1 MNINPDMKSVG
12 ELALEVPHAIAILE
26 KWKIDYCC
34 HGGQSVT
41 DACARAGVDVNELLA
56 AIGGDRS
63 IEGDRNWQSEPLGN
77 LTKYIVETHHVFTKD
92 IIETIRVLANK
103 VAMRHGDNHP
113 EVIAANTLAQAL
125 CDELIPHMFKE
136 EHVLFPYIESMENG
150 GSPESCFG
158 TVANPIRMMM
168 LEHDAAGELLLKLRR
183 MTNDY
188 TLPADACLS
197 FRAFYERLVDLE
209 QDLHTHIHLE
219 NNLLFPRAL
228 TLEEAVTAHEC
239 CAK

>member
-1 MNINPDMKSVG
+1 MNINPDVKSVG

-34 HGGQSVT
+34 HGNQSVT
-41 DACARAGVDVNELLA
+41 DACARAGVSVSELLT

-63 IEGDRNWQSEPLGN
+63 VDGDRKWQNEPLAE
-77 LTKYIVETHHVFTKD
+77 LTKYIVETHHVFTRE
-92 IIETIRVLANK
+92 IVETIRVLAEK
-103 VAMRHGDNHP
+103 VAMRHGGNHP
-113 EVIAANTLAQAL
+113 EVIAVNALAQAL
-125 CDELIPHMFKE
+125 CDELVPHMFKE

-150 GSPESCFG
+150 ENAASCFG

-168 LEHDAAGELLLKLRR
+168 LEHENAGELLAKLRST
-183 MTNDY
+183 TNNY
-188 TLPADACLS
+188 ELPADACLS
-197 FRAFYERLVDLE
+197 FRALYERLTDLE
-209 QDLHTHIHLE
+209 HDLHIHIHLE

-228 TLEEAVTAHEC
+228 NLEGTTTEC

>member
-1 MNINPDMKSVG
+1 MNINPDVKPVG

-34 HGGQSVT
+34 HGNQSVT

-63 IEGDRNWQSEPLGN
+63 VDGERKWEREPLVE
-77 LTKYIVETHHVFTKD
+77 LTKYIVDTHHVFTRE
-92 IIETIRVLANK
+92 IVETIRVLANK
-103 VAMRHGDNHP
+103 VATRHGGNHP
-113 EVIAANTLAQAL
+113 EVIAVNTLAQAL

-150 GSPESCFG
+150 EAAASCFG
-158 TVANPIRMMM
+158 SVANPIRMMM
-168 LEHDAAGELLLKLRR
+168 MEHENAGELLTQLRTT
-183 MTNDY
+183 TNNY

-197 FRAFYERLVDLE
+197 FRALYERLVDLE
-209 QDLHTHIHLE
+209 KDLHVHIHLE
-219 NNLLFPRAL
+219 NNLLFPRV
-228 TLEEAVTAHEC
+228 LELE
-239 CAK
+239 